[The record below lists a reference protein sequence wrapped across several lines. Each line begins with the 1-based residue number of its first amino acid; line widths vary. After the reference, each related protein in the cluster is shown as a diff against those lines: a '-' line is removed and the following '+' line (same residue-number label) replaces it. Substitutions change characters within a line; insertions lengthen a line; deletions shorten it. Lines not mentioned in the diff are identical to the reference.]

1 MIILFIDS
9 KCCFSFWNGGGIGIV
24 KKKIGLKVLS
34 MLVILAVL
42 FFAMILMNISAIKV
56 IGGYNQTVLN
66 GYLGLEEASGK
77 LNDSFTQIQLYAN
90 LLYMRSGTDEADSL
104 KEKLLIAVEDAQ
116 TYRSKVEEYINYID
130 FAQLTEAYAGVSAA
144 IDPFMEHIDKIVA
157 AADAKDTDTLSSLV
171 NSIIEYKTPVVEA
184 DAAFEDVLAGSVEY
198 VGNRSTIKIEG
209 TRVFDWIMV
218 GVLIVCLAII
228 YMIVRKT
235 IARPAKKSGEALQN
249 IIDKIA
255 SGEGDLTE
263 RVPVT
268 TVDEVGQ
275 MSAGVNNFIEQ
286 LQSLMAKLK
295 SQAQFMMESAET
307 VFSQVSDSN
316 ESTQSVSATMEQMS
330 ASMEE
335 MSATITQIA
344 EKSERML
351 GEIQDM
357 DNRMKDGVSLVNTIK
372 SHAGEMNTKTIQSKD
387 ETGKIISSIREELQ
401 AALEQ
406 SRSVE
411 KINELTSEILSISS
425 QTNLLSLNAS
435 IEAARAGE
443 AGRGFAVVA
452 DEIRGLADNSAA
464 TAGNIQNISNT
475 VIGAVE
481 QLAKNASRVLEFIDE
496 KVMKDYDGF
505 IDVMKQYAAD
515 ADTVNE
521 IFNAFAQSTNEIHE
535 NVDGMNQGIHD
546 ISIAVEESA
555 KGVTD
560 VAVEAV
566 NLVDAMKQIREE
578 TLTNQEISQ
587 ALTEEV
593 NRFKKV

>member
-1 MIILFIDS
+1 M
-9 KCCFSFWNGGGIGIV
+9 

-42 FFAMILMNISAIKV
+42 FLAMILMNISAIKI

-104 KEKLLIAVEDAQ
+104 KEKLLTAVEDAQ
-116 TYRSKVEEYINYID
+116 TYRSKVEEYVNYID

-157 AADAKDTDTLSSLV
+157 AADAKDADTLSALV

-184 DAAFEDVLAGSVEY
+184 DATFEEVLAGCVEH

-209 TRVFDWIMV
+209 TRIFDWIMV
-218 GVLIVCLAII
+218 GVLIVCLVII
-228 YMIVRKT
+228 YVIVRKT

-255 SGEGDLTE
+255 NGEGDLTE

-357 DNRMKDGVSLVNTIK
+357 DNRMKDGVDLVNTIK

-566 NLVDAMKQIREE
+566 NLVDAMKQIKEE

>member
-1 MIILFIDS
+1 MR
-9 KCCFSFWNGGGIGIV
+9 
-24 KKKIGLKVLS
+24 KKIGLKILS
-34 MLVILAVL
+34 MLIVL
-42 FFAMILMNISAIKV
+42 GIFFYAMMLMNINAIQ
-56 IGGYNQTVLN
+56 IISGYNKTIVN
-66 GYLGLEEASGK
+66 GYLGLEDANGK
-77 LNDSFTQIQLYAN
+77 LNDSFTKVQLYAN
-90 LLYMRSGTDEADSL
+90 LLYMRSNTDEVDSL
-104 KEKLLIAVEDAQ
+104 REKLLTVVEEAQ
-116 TYRSKVEEYINYID
+116 TYRSEVEGYVSYINS
-130 FAQLTEAYAGVSAA
+130 AELTNAYADVSVA
-144 IDPFMEHIDKIVA
+144 IDSFMEHIDRIIA
-157 AADAKDTDTLSSLV
+157 ALDTGDTDTLSALV
-171 NSIIEYKTPVVEA
+171 NSIIDYKTPVMEA
-184 DAAFEDVLAGSVEY
+184 DAVFEDILTDSVTS
-198 VGNRSTIKIEG
+198 VSSKITTRITG
-209 TRVFDWIMV
+209 LRVFDWLMA
-218 GVLIVCLAII
+218 GVLVIFLVIVYAI
-228 YMIVRKT
+228 VHKT
-235 IARPAKKSGEALQN
+235 IARPAKRSGEALKN

-255 SGEGDLTE
+255 NGEGDLTE

-268 TVDEVGQ
+268 TSDEVGQ

-286 LQSLMAKLK
+286 LQNLMTKLK
-295 SQAQFMMESAET
+295 SQAEFMMESAET

-335 MSATITQIA
+335 MSATIAQIA

-351 GEIQDM
+351 GEIRDM
-357 DNRMKDGVSLVNTIK
+357 DNRMGDGVSLVNTIK
-372 SHAGEMNTKTIQSKD
+372 SHAGEMNEKTIHSKD
-387 ETGKIISSIREELQ
+387 ETSKIISSIREELQ

-406 SRSVE
+406 SRNVE
-411 KINELTSEILSISS
+411 KINELTAEILSISS

-496 KVMKDYDGF
+496 KIMKDYDGF

-521 IFNAFAQSTNEIHE
+521 IFSAFAQSTNEIHE

-578 TLTNQEISQ
+578 TLTNQEISK

>member
-1 MIILFIDS
+1 
-9 KCCFSFWNGGGIGIV
+9 
-24 KKKIGLKVLS
+24 
-34 MLVILAVL
+34 
-42 FFAMILMNISAIKV
+42 MNISAIKI

-90 LLYMRSGTDEADSL
+90 LVYMKSGTDEAEPIN
-104 KEKLLIAVEDAQ
+104 EKLRTVVEEAQ
-116 TYRSKVEEYINYID
+116 TYRSEVEGYVNYID

-157 AADAKDTDTLSSLV
+157 AADAKDTDSLFTLT
-171 NSIIEYKTPVVEA
+171 NSIKEYKTPVMEA
-184 DAAFEDVLAGSVEY
+184 DATFKEVLADCVKHI
-198 VGNRSTIKIEG
+198 GNKSTIKIDG
-209 TRVFDWIMV
+209 TRIFDWIMV
-218 GVLIVCLAII
+218 GVLMVCLAII
-228 YMIVRKT
+228 YVIVRKT

-275 MSAGVNNFIEQ
+275 MSAGVNSFIEQ

-295 SQAQFMMESAET
+295 SQAEFMMESAET

-357 DNRMKDGVSLVNTIK
+357 DNRMRDGVNLVNTIK
-372 SHAGEMNTKTIQSKD
+372 SHAGEMNEKTIRSKD
-387 ETGKIISSIREELQ
+387 ETSRIISSIREELQ

-496 KVMKDYDGF
+496 KIMKDYDGF

-521 IFNAFAQSTNEIHE
+521 IFKAFAQSTNEIHE

>member
-1 MIILFIDS
+1 
-9 KCCFSFWNGGGIGIV
+9 
-24 KKKIGLKVLS
+24 

-42 FFAMILMNISAIKV
+42 FLAMILMNISAIKI

-104 KEKLLIAVEDAQ
+104 KEKLLTAVEDAQ
-116 TYRSKVEEYINYID
+116 TYRSKVEEYVNYID

-157 AADAKDTDTLSSLV
+157 AADAKDADTLSALV

-184 DAAFEDVLAGSVEY
+184 DATFEEVLAGNVEY

-209 TRVFDWIMV
+209 TRIFDWIMV
-218 GVLIVCLAII
+218 GVLIVCLVII
-228 YMIVRKT
+228 YVIVRKT

-357 DNRMKDGVSLVNTIK
+357 DNRMKDGVDLVNTIK

-566 NLVDAMKQIREE
+566 NLVDAMKQIKEE